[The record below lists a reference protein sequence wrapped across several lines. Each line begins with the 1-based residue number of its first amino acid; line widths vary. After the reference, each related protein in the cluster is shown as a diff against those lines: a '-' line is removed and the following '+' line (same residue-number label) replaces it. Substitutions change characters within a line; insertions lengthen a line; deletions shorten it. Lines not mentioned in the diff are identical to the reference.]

1 MTIRNPVRVATRSS
15 RLALAALLLP
25 LTLASPTVAQAPGN
39 ADAATAKAAPVQQR
53 IDLRVAK
60 AAEVAGVLSSQLGV
74 QANAVESANCL
85 YILGSVDQLQEAER
99 VARTLDER
107 AMMILAERAHDEAM
121 AKERDRSIAQANAN
135 DAAARLANLSLTI
148 DFPGGSVSEYLDF
161 VRKASGFDNVVVGD
175 DAILALKMPRVKV
188 RRVTGTAAV
197 LLLQTLRFDSNG
209 NDVRLAVEN
218 IPGDPDGL
226 GIDAMPV
233 LVIDFDAR
241 SRTAIPSAAIVTQ
254 VINLSAYQKY
264 EPETVKALL
273 GALDVAVKMQGDPKN
288 VEIKLHEGTGLLFV
302 KGNERDVNLIN
313 ETVNTF
319 VGDRPTP
326 QTN

>member
-1 MTIRNPVRVATRSS
+1 MSIRHPVRVARRSTP
-15 RLALAALLLP
+15 LALAALLLP
-25 LTLASPTVAQAPGN
+25 LTLASPTLAQAPGN

-85 YILGSVDQLQEAER
+85 YILGSADQLQEAER

-121 AKERDRSIAQANAN
+121 AKERDRTIARDNAAN
-135 DAAARLANLSLTI
+135 DAKRLADLSLTI
-148 DFPGGSVSEYLDF
+148 DFPGGSVAEYLDF

-197 LLLQTLRFDSNG
+197 LLLQTLRFDSSG
-209 NDVRLAVEN
+209 NEVRLTVEN
-218 IPGDPDGL
+218 IPGDPDGV

-233 LVIDFDAR
+233 LVIDFDAH

-288 VEIKLHEGTGLLFV
+288 VEIKLHDGTGLLFV

-326 QTN
+326 QTK